1 MNMLFN
7 SVLYYAGSFLLFF
20 LLTWYI
26 QRNKNHQ
33 LFRQHQPASAPLQ
46 WVIWQ
51 LAGIVLFGRVLFI
64 RTSYSPVKII
74 FGNEQPSTPSLIVI
88 ACCLLLIL
96 YISKQELRKRF
107 QDSEMPNKNATIIQ
121 PVFLSMYFLLRPV
134 YLVIYELWFRGY
146 LLLDTTIWL
155 GPASAVA
162 LNVFLYVLIHIFSG
176 KKEIG
181 GSVLLGI
188 VMCLVT
194 LWINAA
200 WPAILLHLVL
210 GLVVEGSMLLHLY
223 QKQKMKIESTISLK

>member
-1 MNMLFN
+1 MLFN
-7 SVLYYAGSFLLFF
+7 SVLYYTGSFLLFF

-33 LFRQHQPASAPLQ
+33 LFRHHQPASEPYQ

-51 LAGIVLFGRVLFI
+51 FAGIVLFGRVLFI
-64 RTSYSPVKII
+64 RTTYSPSKII
-74 FGNEQPSTPSLIVI
+74 FGDQQPPTVSLIVI
-88 ACCLLLIL
+88 TCCLLLIL

-107 QDSEMPNKNATIIQ
+107 QDAKIPNKNATIIQ
-121 PVFLSMYFLLRPV
+121 PVFLCTYFLLRPA

-146 LLLDTTIWL
+146 LLLDTAIWL
-155 GPASAVA
+155 GPAAAVA

-176 KKEIG
+176 KKEIT

-188 VMCLVT
+188 VMCLIT

-200 WPAILLHLVL
+200 WPALLLHLIL

-223 QKQKMKIESTISLK
+223 QKQKMKMESTMSLK